1 MKRKNT
7 NLGTTVSAN
16 FNEDMIIYDLMV
28 NLLKKSY
35 PVVKIKEKNRFKR
48 GVIIDGKQFL
58 VPKDNNM
65 VFFSLFSIL
74 SEKGSLLRGFRPMP
88 ITFFGDAWSRR
99 YIAAWIPNDPPPP
112 NIA

>member
-1 MKRKNT
+1 MKKKST
-7 NLGTTVSAN
+7 ISETTVSAN
-16 FNEDMIIYDLMV
+16 FNDDVVIYDLMI

-65 VFFSLFSIL
+65 LFFSLFSTL
-74 SEKGSLLRGFRPMP
+74 HLLYGVEDE
-88 ITFFGDAWSRR
+88 IISRVLKDF
-99 YIAAWIPNDPPPP
+99 YNL
-112 NIA
+112 

>member
-35 PVVKIKEKNRFKR
+35 PVVKIKEKNKFKL

-74 SEKGSLLRGFRPMP
+74 HLLYGVEEGI
-88 ITFFGDAWSRR
+88 ITKVLKDF
-99 YIAAWIPNDPPPP
+99 YNL
-112 NIA
+112 

>member
-7 NLGTTVSAN
+7 NLETTASAN
-16 FNEDMIIYDLMV
+16 FNEDTIIYDLMV

-65 VFFSLFSIL
+65 VFFSLFSTL
-74 SEKGSLLRGFRPMP
+74 HLLYGVEEDIIVKVLKDF
-88 ITFFGDAWSRR
+88 
-99 YIAAWIPNDPPPP
+99 YNL
-112 NIA
+112 